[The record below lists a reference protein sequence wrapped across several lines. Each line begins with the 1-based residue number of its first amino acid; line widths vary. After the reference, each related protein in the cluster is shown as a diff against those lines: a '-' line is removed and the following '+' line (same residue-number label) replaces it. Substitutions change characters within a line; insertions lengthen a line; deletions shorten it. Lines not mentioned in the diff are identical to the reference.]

1 MDHGR
6 IVRLLKLMELLSS
19 NVDYTIQELMDR
31 LETSRRSVF
40 RYIDSLKVAGFT
52 MKKKGT
58 SVHKLLTNSCH
69 KIELSQLI
77 HLSDEEAYLLHNLI
91 GALTSDCQVAI
102 NLEKKLTALFDATSV
117 TEIIGNKVAGENIM
131 RLRQAI
137 DEKKQV
143 TLVGY
148 ESGNTMSISD
158 RLVEPIRF
166 STNYTDIYAYEVAT
180 GITKVFKISRISQ
193 VEVSLTDWQH
203 EDMHVKIETD
213 CFRMA
218 GKEDIPV
225 TLKMTL
231 KAKNLLIEEYPL
243 SQKYLSCQNG
253 NWILNTTVKD
263 LAGVGRF
270 YLGLSDQ
277 IKIVDS
283 PELVGY
289 VSNHIRRNLSVFLT
303 NSCQNTRKVFEIWN
317 K

>member
-1 MDHGR
+1 
-6 IVRLLKLMELLSS
+6 MELLTS
-19 NVDYTIQELMDR
+19 NVDYTIQELMER
-31 LETSRRSVF
+31 LETSRRSIF
-40 RYIDSLKVAGFT
+40 RYLDSFKSAGFT
-52 MKKKGT
+52 MKKKGNNI
-58 SVHKLLTNSCH
+58 HKLLTHSCH

-77 HLSDEEAYLLHNLI
+77 HLSEEEAYLLHNLL

-117 TEIIGNKVAGENIM
+117 TEIIGNKVIGENIM
-131 RLRQAI
+131 RLRQAM

-143 TLVGY
+143 TLIGY

-166 STNYTDIYAYEVAT
+166 STNYTDVYAYEVAT

-203 EDMHVKIETD
+203 EDKHEIIETD

-243 SQKYLSCQNG
+243 SSKYISYDGQSWWFKG
-253 NWILNTTVKD
+253 NVKD

-270 YLGLSDQ
+270 MIGLADQ
-277 IKIVDS
+277 VQIIEGQRLIEYKNNF
-283 PELVGY
+283 
-289 VSNHIRRNLSVFLT
+289 VSKFL
-303 NSCQNTRKVFEIWN
+303 
-317 K
+317 

>member
-58 SVHKLLTNSCH
+58 NVHKLLTHSCH

-77 HLSDEEAYLLHNLI
+77 HLSDEEAYLLHNLL

-158 RLVEPIRF
+158 RLVEPIKF
-166 STNYTDIYAYEVAT
+166 STNYTDVYAYEVST

-203 EDMHVKIETD
+203 EGKHEIIETD

-243 SQKYLSCQNG
+243 SSKYISYDGKSWWFKG
-253 NWILNTTVKD
+253 NVKD

-270 YLGLSDQ
+270 VIGLADQ
-277 IKIVDS
+277 MNIIDS
-283 PELVGY
+283 PGLVK
-289 VSNHIRRNLSVFLT
+289 HLKRFIDTNLQF
-303 NSCQNTRKVFEIWN
+303 
-317 K
+317 

>member
-117 TEIIGNKVAGENIM
+117 TEIIGNKVTGENIM

-148 ESGNTMSISD
+148 ESGNTMSILD
-158 RLVEPIRF
+158 RLVEPIKF
-166 STNYTDIYAYEVAT
+166 STNYTDVYAYEVAT

-203 EDMHVKIETD
+203 EGKHEIIETD

-225 TLKMTL
+225 TLKMSL

-243 SQKYLSCQNG
+243 SSKYISYDGKSWWFKG
-253 NWILNTTVKD
+253 NVKD
-263 LAGVGRF
+263 LTGVGRF
-270 YLGLSDQ
+270 MIGLADQ
-277 IKIVDS
+277 VQIIEGQRLIEYKNNF
-283 PELVGY
+283 
-289 VSNHIRRNLSVFLT
+289 VSKFL
-303 NSCQNTRKVFEIWN
+303 
-317 K
+317 

>member
-158 RLVEPIRF
+158 RLVEPIKF
-166 STNYTDIYAYEVAT
+166 STNYADIYAYEVAS
-180 GITKVFKISRISQ
+180 GKTKTFKISRIRN
-193 VEVSLTDWQH
+193 VSTLLKYWQH
-203 EDMHVKIETD
+203 EDKHDNIEAD
-213 CFRMA
+213 CFRMT

-225 TLKMTL
+225 TLRMTL
-231 KAKNLLIEEYPL
+231 KAKNLLVEEYPL
-243 SQKYLSCQNG
+243 SAKH
-253 NWILNTTVKD
+253 LNYDGEEWWFRANVKD

-270 YLGLSDQ
+270 IIGLADQVEIHNSPLLQKYLANFS
-277 IKIVDS
+277 
-283 PELVGY
+283 
-289 VSNHIRRNLSVFLT
+289 
-303 NSCQNTRKVFEIWN
+303 RKHLHKYEY
-317 K
+317 

>member
-40 RYIDSLKVAGFT
+40 RYIDSLKLAGFT

-77 HLSDEEAYLLHNLI
+77 HLSDEEAYLLHNLL
-91 GALTSDCQVAI
+91 GALTSDCQIAI

-131 RLRQAI
+131 RLTQAI

-158 RLVEPIRF
+158 RLVEPIKF
-166 STNYTDIYAYEVAT
+166 STNYNDVYAYEVST

-203 EDMHVKIETD
+203 EDKHVKIETD

-218 GKEDIPV
+218 GKEDIPI

-243 SQKYLSCQNG
+243 SSKYISYDGYTWWFKG
-253 NWILNTTVKD
+253 NVKD
-263 LAGVGRF
+263 LHGVGRF
-270 YLGLSDQ
+270 VIGLADQ
-277 IKIVDS
+277 IKIIDS
-283 PELVGY
+283 NELYEY
-289 VSNHIRRNLSVFLT
+289 VRQFCELYL
-303 NSCQNTRKVFEIWN
+303 K
-317 K
+317 

>member
-143 TLVGY
+143 TLIGY

-158 RLVEPIRF
+158 RLVEPIKF
-166 STNYTDIYAYEVAT
+166 STNYTDVYAYEVAT

-203 EDMHVKIETD
+203 EHQHGKIETD
-213 CFRMA
+213 CFRMS
-218 GKEDIPV
+218 GNEDIPV

-243 SQKYLSCQNG
+243 SSKYISFDGEHWWFKG
-253 NWILNTTVKD
+253 NVKE

-270 YLGLSDQ
+270 TLGLADQ
-277 IKIVDS
+277 ITVTDTPVLKD
-283 PELVGY
+283 Y
-289 VSNHIRRNLSVFLT
+289 IRRFAQEHILN
-303 NSCQNTRKVFEIWN
+303 C
-317 K
+317 

>member
-166 STNYTDIYAYEVAT
+166 STNYTDVYAYEVAT

-193 VEVSLTDWQH
+193 VEVSLTDRQH
-203 EDMHVKIETD
+203 EDKHENIETD

-243 SQKYLSCQNG
+243 SSKYISYDGQSWWFKG
-253 NWILNTTVKD
+253 NVKD

-270 YLGLSDQ
+270 MIGLADQ
-277 IKIVDS
+277 VQIIEGQRLIEYKNNF
-283 PELVGY
+283 
-289 VSNHIRRNLSVFLT
+289 VSKFL
-303 NSCQNTRKVFEIWN
+303 
-317 K
+317 

>member
-158 RLVEPIRF
+158 RLVEPIKF
-166 STNYTDIYAYEVAT
+166 STNYTDVYAYEVAT

-193 VEVSLTDWQH
+193 VEVALTDWQH
-203 EDMHVKIETD
+203 EDKHEIIETD

-225 TLKMTL
+225 ALKMTL

-243 SQKYLSCQNG
+243 SSKYISFDGEHWWFKG
-253 NWILNTTVKD
+253 NVKE

-270 YLGLSDQ
+270 TLGLADQ
-277 IKIVDS
+277 ITVTDTPVLKD
-283 PELVGY
+283 Y
-289 VSNHIRRNLSVFLT
+289 IRRFAQEHILN
-303 NSCQNTRKVFEIWN
+303 C
-317 K
+317 

>member
-143 TLVGY
+143 TLVDY
-148 ESGNTMSISD
+148 ESGNTMNISD
-158 RLVEPIRF
+158 RLVEPVKF
-166 STNYTDIYAYEVAT
+166 STNYTDVFAYEVST
-180 GITKVFKISRISQ
+180 DTTKIFKISRIGK
-193 VEVSLTDWQH
+193 VEISLTDWQH
-203 EDMHVKIETD
+203 EDRHEIIETD
-213 CFRMA
+213 CFRMT
-218 GKEDIPV
+218 GKEDISV

-243 SQKYLSCQNG
+243 SSKYISYDGHTWWFKG
-253 NWILNTTVKD
+253 NVKD
-263 LAGVGRF
+263 LHGVGRF
-270 YLGLSDQ
+270 VIGLADQ
-277 IKIVDS
+277 IKIIDS
-283 PELVGY
+283 PELNNY
-289 VSNHIRRNLSVFLT
+289 IIEFRDAHLQELTWSSV
-303 NSCQNTRKVFEIWN
+303 N
-317 K
+317 

>member
-77 HLSDEEAYLLHNLI
+77 HLSDEEAYLLHNLL

-143 TLVGY
+143 TLVNY
-148 ESGNTMSISD
+148 ESGHTMRISD
-158 RLVEPIRF
+158 RLVEPIKF

-180 GITKVFKISRISQ
+180 GMTKVFKLSRIGC
-193 VEVSLTDWQH
+193 VELSTIDWQY
-203 EDMHVKIETD
+203 EDRHSNIETD
-213 CFRMA
+213 CFRMT

-243 SQKYLSCQNG
+243 SAKYISYDGEWWWFRG
-253 NWILNTTVKD
+253 NVKD
-263 LAGVGRF
+263 LTGVARF
-270 YLGLSDQ
+270 VIGLADQ
-277 IKIVDS
+277 INIIHNSRLKEFI
-283 PELVGY
+283 
-289 VSNHIRRNLSVFLT
+289 T
-303 NSCQNTRKVFEIWN
+303 NFAYEYLLCTAKN
-317 K
+317 

>member
-40 RYIDSLKVAGFT
+40 RYIDSLKIAGFT

-158 RLVEPIRF
+158 RLVEPIKF
-166 STNYTDIYAYEVAT
+166 STNYTDVYAYEVAT

-203 EDMHVKIETD
+203 EHQHGKIETD
-213 CFRMA
+213 CFRMS
-218 GKEDIPV
+218 GNEDIPV

-243 SQKYLSCQNG
+243 SSKYISFDGEHWWFKG
-253 NWILNTTVKD
+253 NVKE

-270 YLGLSDQ
+270 TLGLAGQ
-277 IKIVDS
+277 ITVTDTPVLKD
-283 PELVGY
+283 Y
-289 VSNHIRRNLSVFLT
+289 IRRFAQEHILN
-303 NSCQNTRKVFEIWN
+303 C
-317 K
+317 